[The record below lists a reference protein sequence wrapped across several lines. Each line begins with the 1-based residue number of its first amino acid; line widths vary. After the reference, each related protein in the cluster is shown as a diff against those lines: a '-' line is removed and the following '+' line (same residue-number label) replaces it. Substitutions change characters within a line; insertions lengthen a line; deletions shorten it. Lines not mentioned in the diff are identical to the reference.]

1 LRKLKKYVP
10 HDDFD
15 MPKSID
21 RKRYTAVLIRQSDH
35 RAEADHIFSR
45 ESQLKLVQYAMRL
58 RGDATDEWIRIYDE
72 GAGVSGQKRIDQ
84 RKELNRLYN
93 DIKQGLVGSLVVI
106 HEDRLFRDEYHTND
120 TTFIQLLSQ
129 YDVLLFVR
137 TDHRRYDCTRPS
149 DRNALLEKMIA
160 SRNYLDDHVLGR
172 MNGNQEAKALQGLFD
187 GRNLAMGY
195 VTQGKKKQQAILVY
209 EPWARV
215 IVWLFLRFKELNSF
229 AKLCREIEAMPYLF
243 PDPSADDFMRYTFK
257 IHMTKVSG
265 GFKPSCPESIKYML
279 TNPAYIGAWVY
290 EDAIVVD
297 NNHPAIVD
305 RDLFLWAYHKLTGR
319 NLQGEPLENA
329 ERRRLRDDGAQAVL
343 KYILRDPSGPLYVM
357 QPEHP
362 EYIRQ
367 TLATDPEKKGTL
379 FRHVTLA
386 IRTHLIDDIFLARIK
401 EIAIA
406 DKHLASN
413 IEASVQELEQEHTEA
428 IVSIDD
434 QLASVLLEMQKTLAF
449 LHDEILTLTPKEK
462 AEYNETLQGLRERE
476 QSLLAVQEQSEP
488 ANLRAD
494 FEELSDLLTDVP
506 GKLDGSTMEHKQKL
520 ARLITE
526 SVTIEEVSVHW
537 LRLKVIWRGPL
548 ADRPDVCL
556 IWRQRGKRSDDWM
569 TAEDEYI
576 RANYPEGDKW
586 TMLEH
591 LPRRSWNMIYQRA
604 LTLGVH
610 RTAYRQEN
618 IPENITVDDLNVI
631 PDRELALE
639 IVAEASRRRSK
650 QEFQAYGVWLYSAGL
665 DEVAVEIGHRNAT
678 NGSSPSPFP
687 RGSRADHP
695 RAGQASIC
703 R

>member
-1 LRKLKKYVP
+1 MGASGEEDWR
-10 HDDFD
+10 
-15 MPKSID
+15 
-21 RKRYTAVLIRQSDH
+21 TAGRRLS
-35 RAEADHIFSR
+35 RA
-45 ESQLKLVQYAMRL
+45 
-58 RGDATDEWIRIYDE
+58 
-72 GAGVSGQKRIDQ
+72 
-84 RKELNRLYN
+84 
-93 DIKQGLVGSLVVI
+93 
-106 HEDRLFRDEYHTND
+106 
-120 TTFIQLLSQ
+120 
-129 YDVLLFVR
+129 
-137 TDHRRYDCTRPS
+137 
-149 DRNALLEKMIA
+149 
-160 SRNYLDDHVLGR
+160 
-172 MNGNQEAKALQGLFD
+172 
-187 GRNLAMGY
+187 
-195 VTQGKKKQQAILVY
+195 
-209 EPWARV
+209 
-215 IVWLFLRFKELNSF
+215 
-229 AKLCREIEAMPYLF
+229 
-243 PDPSADDFMRYTFK
+243 
-257 IHMTKVSG
+257 
-265 GFKPSCPESIKYML
+265 
-279 TNPAYIGAWVY
+279 
-290 EDAIVVD
+290 
-297 NNHPAIVD
+297 
-305 RDLFLWAYHKLTGR
+305 
-319 NLQGEPLENA
+319 GEPS
-329 ERRRLRDDGAQAVL
+329 RL
-343 KYILRDPSGPLYVM
+343 
-357 QPEHP
+357 
-362 EYIRQ
+362 
-367 TLATDPEKKGTL
+367 
-379 FRHVTLA
+379 
-386 IRTHLIDDIFLARIK
+386 
-401 EIAIA
+401 
-406 DKHLASN
+406 SN
-413 IEASVQELEQEHTEA
+413 S
-428 IVSIDD
+428 S
-434 QLASVLLEMQKTLAF
+434 
-449 LHDEILTLTPKEK
+449 DEILTLTPKEK

-476 QSLLAVQEQSEP
+476 QSLLAVQEQSGP

-703 R
+703 Q